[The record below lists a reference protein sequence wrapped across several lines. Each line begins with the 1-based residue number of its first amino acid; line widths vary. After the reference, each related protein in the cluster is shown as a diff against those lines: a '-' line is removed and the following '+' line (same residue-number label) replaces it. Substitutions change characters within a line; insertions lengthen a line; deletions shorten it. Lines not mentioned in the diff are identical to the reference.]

1 MAAREYGKKFSRE
14 EKRREEKGEVVEVA
28 SAEFHRI
35 SAAIGNSLY
44 NVIYRVAQK
53 RKRTSDENWFR
64 SLSHRL

>member
-1 MAAREYGKKFSRE
+1 M
-14 EKRREEKGEVVEVA
+14 KRREEERRGVEVA

>member
-1 MAAREYGKKFSRE
+1 MERNFHARRRV
-14 EKRREEKGEVVEVA
+14 KRREEERRGVEVA